1 MEVHLGVIKLH
12 PLHFT
17 PFVKVCF
24 TCKHILDLM
33 GPCISHLIAN
43 LMLGLHHTIY
53 FIWRTPNSLRDS
65 NVSPKQKTAEK
76 QGVKARSLL
85 TAL

>member
-1 MEVHLGVIKLH
+1 
-12 PLHFT
+12 
-17 PFVKVCF
+17 
-24 TCKHILDLM
+24 M

-53 FIWRTPNSLRDS
+53 FIWCTPNSLRDS

-85 TAL
+85 TAF